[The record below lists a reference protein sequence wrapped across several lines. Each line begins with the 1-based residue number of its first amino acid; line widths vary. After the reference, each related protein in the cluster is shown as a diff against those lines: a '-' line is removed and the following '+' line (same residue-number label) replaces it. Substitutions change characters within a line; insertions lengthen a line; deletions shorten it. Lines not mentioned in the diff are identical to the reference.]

1 MYGLMES
8 ARGFSSD
15 GPDEDIVTPRPRAIP
30 DRNSSK
36 QNTTRKRY
44 TDLGDSGGLNKRK
57 LYIKTKSQEETGME
71 MSSGVLS
78 HLGGA
83 ARGGPAP
90 PTCEKHTDSFSCPF
104 SSCDFSYLVKT
115 TKIFKEELFMKL
127 L

>member
-1 MYGLMES
+1 M
-8 ARGFSSD
+8 
-15 GPDEDIVTPRPRAIP
+15 TPPNLRSTP

-44 TDLGDSGGLNKRK
+44 TDLGDSGGLNRQK
-57 LYIKTKSQEETGME
+57 LYIKMKSQEETGIE
-71 MSSGVLS
+71 TSFGVFS

-90 PTCEKHTDSFSCPF
+90 PMCEKHTNSFSCPF
-104 SSCDFSYLVKT
+104 SSRDFSYLVKIA
-115 TKIFKEELFMKL
+115 KIFKEEPFVKL